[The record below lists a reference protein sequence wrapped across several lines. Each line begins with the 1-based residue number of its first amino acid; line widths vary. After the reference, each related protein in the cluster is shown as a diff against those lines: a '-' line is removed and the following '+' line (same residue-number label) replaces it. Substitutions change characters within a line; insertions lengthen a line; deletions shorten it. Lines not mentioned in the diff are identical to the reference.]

1 MPVNDVSDSEI
12 IPELVEAMRTAGVSA
27 EFIYAYK
34 KTGCILLS
42 DQEQNLPEEAEEMWH
57 AAIQEYF
64 ELERE
69 AGGGLLNR
77 NAVASGGK
85 HHGEAFRLH

>member
-1 MPVNDVSDSEI
+1 MHINDVSDSEI

-34 KTGCILLS
+34 KTGYILLT
-42 DQEQNLPEEAEEMWH
+42 DQEQKLPEGAEEVWQ

-69 AGGGLLNR
+69 AGGGPLN
-77 NAVASGGK
+77 
-85 HHGEAFRLH
+85 

>member
-12 IPELVEAMRTAGVSA
+12 IPELVEAMRAAGVSA

-34 KTGCILLS
+34 KTGYILLS
-42 DQEQNLPEEAEEMWH
+42 DQKQKLPEGAEEVWQ

-69 AGGGLLNR
+69 AGDGNF
-77 NAVASGGK
+77 N
-85 HHGEAFRLH
+85 